1 MGRYRATWE
10 LCDLA
15 VVLVTLGRID
25 ELRVAVDAAKGT
37 RWAEALQHYV
47 TGEFH
52 RAAEVFAEMGVPR
65 DEADARRR
73 AAEKLVDE
81 GRRTEADEQLQRAL
95 TFYRS
100 VGATRYVREA
110 EALLTSGTAHDLAE
124 GRRQRDR

>member
-47 TGEFH
+47 TGEFD
-52 RAAEVFAEMGVPR
+52 RAAEVFAEMEVPR
-65 DEADARRR
+65 DEADARLR
-73 AAEKLVDE
+73 AAEKLLSD
-81 GRRTEADEQLQRAL
+81 GRPTEADEQLQRAL

-110 EALLTSGTAHDLAE
+110 EALLTSATAHDLAE
-124 GRRQRDR
+124 SQQRDR